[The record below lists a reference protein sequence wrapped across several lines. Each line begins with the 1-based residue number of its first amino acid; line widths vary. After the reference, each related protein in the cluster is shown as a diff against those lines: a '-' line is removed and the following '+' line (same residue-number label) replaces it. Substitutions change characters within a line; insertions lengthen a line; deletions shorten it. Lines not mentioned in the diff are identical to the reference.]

1 MINLLNPAEQK
12 QIRAARIN
20 VRLRRFVLLTFA
32 ALVIFGGIYL
42 FSIQRAGTENE
53 QAKTS
58 RTEAEKK
65 LVAYADV
72 NKTANEYRA
81 NLAVAKK
88 ILSSEIVFSTFITD
102 LAATMPPNTILEGL
116 TLSSKALT
124 TDKSKPTVTEL
135 RARTKSYEDALTL
148 KTKLE
153 QKTTLFSDVRITTIT
168 RLETGLKGP
177 AAAYPYSVGF
187 SVVIVKQGATQ

>member
-1 MINLLNPAEQK
+1 MINLLNPSEQR

-32 ALVIFGGIYL
+32 AAAVFSGIYL
-42 FSIQRAGTENE
+42 YGIQRAGAENT
-53 QAKTS
+53 QAIVA

-65 LVAYADV
+65 LVAYADTK
-72 NKTANEYRA
+72 KTADEYQA

-102 LAATMPPNTILEGL
+102 LAATMPPNTILQGL
-116 TLSSKALT
+116 TLSSKSLS
-124 TDKSKPTVTEL
+124 TDKSKPVFTEL
-135 RARTKSYEDALTL
+135 NARTKSYEDALTL

-153 QKTTLFSDVRITTIT
+153 QKTTLFSDVRITNIT
-168 RLETGLKGP
+168 RSDTGLKG
-177 AAAYPYSVGF
+177 AIANYPYVVGF
-187 SVVIVKQGATQ
+187 SVVIVKQGVSQ